1 MTFPVPQEKPARRL
15 NYAEKRK
22 AGLVERKARQALR
35 KVSRTHEQRW
45 NRYRGWIKIAMHGL
59 ARCERC
65 KKHKAGDLQP
75 HHTHG
80 RSGDNLFKVI
90 PLCSTCHAWVHEFP
104 NEAYAEGWLQPEYR
118 NVQRQP
124 NYPQPFTLLPPP

>member
-1 MTFPVPQEKPARRL
+1 MIPEFQNKPTPRL
-15 NYAEKRK
+15 TYAQKVRAGEVKVKPRK
-22 AGLVERKARQALR
+22 AVR

-45 NRYRGWIKIAMHGL
+45 NRCRGWIKIAMHGL

-90 PLCSTCHAWVHEFP
+90 PLCSTCHQWTHDHP
-104 NEAYAEGWLQPEYR
+104 DTAYALGWLQPEYR
-118 NVQRQP
+118 AVQRQP
-124 NYPQPFTLLPPP
+124 NHPQPFTLLPPP